1 MSGRENW
8 GILGHIIIHVVFVPS
23 LCNPGQQE
31 FACKSRIL
39 FDVKHQSFIFTYSFC
54 TRQDCR
60 TWYKLSQC
68 VLIPVAYWNN
78 SNIHVSGLSY
88 LKPVTV
94 CMESPLRL
102 SENFPKIQKKNHDSS
117 HQQCNLKCN
126 GWGAQPE
133 ASLQE
138 ERVLWS
144 IALAD

>member
-8 GILGHIIIHVVFVPS
+8 GTLGHIIIHVVFVPS

-39 FDVKHQSFIFTYSFC
+39 FGVKHQSFIFTYSFC
-54 TRQDCR
+54 TTQDCR

-94 CMESPLRL
+94 CMEPPLRL
-102 SENFPKIQKKNHDSS
+102 SENFPKIQKKKKTVRTNNATWSVMD
-117 HQQCNLKCN
+117 
-126 GWGAQPE
+126 E
-133 ASLQE
+133 
-138 ERVLWS
+138 VLNQKLPYKKRECCEV
-144 IALAD
+144 ALAD